1 MKILAVI
8 PVINLWNQFTEQCI
22 LSIASEKN
30 IVDVMIID
38 NASTDNTQEKC
49 KEMLHASEMVEMIK
63 DPKRNKFIY
72 QRNEERWC
80 VAKSWNYGMKYAFD
94 NGYDFCLILNND
106 TILNNK
112 CIDALVDRFEVSKY
126 NQEKILLISG
136 LHKLILDK
144 PREII
149 DYVDTNTSVV
159 ESECTDYA
167 LFMVGREYYKKIGMF
182 DENFK
187 PAYFEDADSVYRI
200 KISGYRRIHSPRALF
215 YHYGSRT
222 HLGAEARKIVSDV
235 MFLANK
241 KYYIDKWGGD
251 IGQEKFIIPFNKTI
265 IMEEQMF
272 DFGLGL
278 NILKDGK
285 RICRKNWNG
294 KGQFIQLQM
303 PDTNSKMTLPYIFI
317 STVSGDL
324 VPWLASQ
331 TDLLAQD
338 WIEVK

>member
-49 KEMLHASEMVEMIK
+49 KEMLYASEMIDMIK

-106 TILNNK
+106 TILNHK
-112 CIDALVDRFEVSKY
+112 CIDAIVDRFEVAKY

-149 DYVDTNTSVV
+149 DYVDNSTSVV

-167 LFMVGREYYKKIGMF
+167 LFMVGREYYEKIGMF

-200 KISGYRRIHSPRALF
+200 KIAGYRRIHSPKALF

-222 HLGAEARKIVSDV
+222 QNEALGTKIVPSAQ
-235 MFLANK
+235 FEINR
-241 KYYIDKWGGD
+241 KYYIRKWGGQQGKE
-251 IGQEKFIIPFNKTI
+251 IYKTSFN
-265 IMEEQMF
+265 
-272 DFGLGL
+272 L
-278 NILKDGK
+278 
-285 RICRKNWNG
+285 
-294 KGQFIQLQM
+294 
-303 PDTNSKMTLPYIFI
+303 
-317 STVSGDL
+317 
-324 VPWLASQ
+324 
-331 TDLLAQD
+331 
-338 WIEVK
+338 